1 MKDMKPT
8 TTSWGKL
15 GGGGHMHGFA
25 PTGTQTPDRTSQEG
39 HSGSRKGIEPQA
51 GPANVMGYSDN
62 SKRGRE
68 MNQKHGSNMSFA
80 GAQTPGQSASCPTGD
95 KNGFAKGGSGHMWG
109 NTGSRQAQGGKS
121 SQ

>member
-15 GGGGHMHGFA
+15 GGSGKMHSFA

-51 GPANVMGYSDN
+51 GGQVGFYSDN
-62 SKRGRE
+62 AKRGRE
-68 MNQKHGSNMSFA
+68 MSQKHGSNVDYA
-80 GAQTPGQSASCPTGD
+80 GPQEAGTSGPCKVGGD
-95 KNGFAKGGSGHMWG
+95 KNGFAKGGSTHMWG
-109 NTGSRQAQGGKS
+109 NRGSIPAKGGQTGP
-121 SQ
+121 